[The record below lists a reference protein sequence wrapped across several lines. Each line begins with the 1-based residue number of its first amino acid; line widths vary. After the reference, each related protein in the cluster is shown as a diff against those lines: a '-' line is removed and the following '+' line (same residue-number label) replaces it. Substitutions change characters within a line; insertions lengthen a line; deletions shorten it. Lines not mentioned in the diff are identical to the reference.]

1 MNKRFQKEIKNLYIQ
16 QTQKEVLENDYLI
29 YYNDENINC
38 VHSIIKA
45 PRDSIYRHK
54 FIRLDFTIPDNYPHS
69 PPSVKFINFD
79 GVRIHPNMYQ
89 DGKCCA
95 TILNT
100 WGNDKF
106 EKWTSSMGIETILL
120 TFHSFLDNHPYMYEP
135 GDRDDPSY
143 SVYVQHQSWYSCL
156 IRYLQYEKIDLFN
169 TYMYSYLLSNIDS
182 IFTDLE
188 QLNDL
193 YPYGCYNTRC
203 FEVDNYIINY
213 QKISDTLQQYYNYI
227 DFTAKSKKIDENET
241 FEEFINKEYRCYI
254 CFDTRIVGSV
264 EETVV
269 GSVEETDKNIKLNC
283 THCFHKDCLKDHIIS
298 NNNICPMCR
307 TELTESDNN
316 NLKENVLWII
326 NPLTKRRVK
335 IGSKTYNYLK
345 DNDVI

>member
-1 MNKRFQKEIKNLYIQ
+1 
-16 QTQKEVLENDYLI
+16 
-29 YYNDENINC
+29 
-38 VHSIIKA
+38 
-45 PRDSIYRHK
+45 
-54 FIRLDFTIPDNYPHS
+54 
-69 PPSVKFINFD
+69 
-79 GVRIHPNMYQ
+79 MYQ